1 MVQMDCDNQKSKHVL
16 KQAGFVSLSSS
27 YLESVSHAG
36 AWFTI
41 SVVISVSKSVPCF
54 STFD

>member
-16 KQAGFVSLSSS
+16 KQ
-27 YLESVSHAG
+27 VSHAG
-36 AWFTI
+36 VWFTI